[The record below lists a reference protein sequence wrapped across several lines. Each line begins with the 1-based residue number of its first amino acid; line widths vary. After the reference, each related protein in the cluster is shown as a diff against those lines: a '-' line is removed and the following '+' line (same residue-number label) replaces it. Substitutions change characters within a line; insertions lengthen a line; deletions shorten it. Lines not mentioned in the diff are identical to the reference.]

1 MHAIRKI
8 AVRTIQVV
16 AGVAAV
22 AFFLMPL
29 STSEQVLACVAV
41 LAIAVWA
48 TILSAGL
55 DDDDDA
61 YDALTKSDH

>member
-1 MHAIRKI
+1 
-8 AVRTIQVV
+8 
-16 AGVAAV
+16 
-22 AFFLMPL
+22 MPL
-29 STSEQVLACVAV
+29 STSEQVLACVAA

-61 YDALTKSDH
+61 DDSLTKSDH